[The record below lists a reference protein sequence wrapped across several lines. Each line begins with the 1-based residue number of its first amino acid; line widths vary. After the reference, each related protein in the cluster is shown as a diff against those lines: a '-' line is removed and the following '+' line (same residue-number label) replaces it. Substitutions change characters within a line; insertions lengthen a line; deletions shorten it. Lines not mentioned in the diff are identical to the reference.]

1 MEMTTDL
8 SSIEHDNQ
16 TKLEAYYNGRKLRR
30 YLQLLEPSEQV
41 CRSSTTN
48 AAAKKVA
55 KGFADHYRRMV
66 ICIVMKPFDPNE
78 IETDNMNELMF
89 VGEVAR
95 LNRLFDPKFDIGT
108 GKQ

>member
-1 MEMTTDL
+1 M
-8 SSIEHDNQ
+8 
-16 TKLEAYYNGRKLRR
+16 
-30 YLQLLEPSEQV
+30 
-41 CRSSTTN
+41 
-48 AAAKKVA
+48 AAKKVA

-95 LNRLFDPKFDIGT
+95 LNRLFDSKFDVGI